1 MCAELPG
8 ALLRAQKASSRSLRP
23 LCSKA
28 LGGRHSLRYT
38 EGLMSEGSH
47 SSSCQQHSAEAL
59 EGSGGQLPS
68 QMQGAQYGQKE
79 CTLQVLTTTP

>member
-8 ALLRAQKASSRSLRP
+8 ALLWAHEASSRSLCP

-28 LGGRHSLRYT
+28 LGGRDSMWYT
-38 EGLMSEGSH
+38 EGLISEGSH

-59 EGSGGQLPS
+59 KGSGGQLPS
-68 QMQGAQYGQKE
+68 QMPGAQ
-79 CTLQVLTTTP
+79 